1 MGGAKGYSTFD
12 DSEWLA
18 KHLGKTYRS
27 MVISS
32 VSVWASEA
40 IIFAIQALYRCE
52 DIRTG
57 KPCMVS
63 APKHGGRLIP
73 EIGWFSPSASGFY
86 SLRGYGKSSHASF
99 ALRNNNEYFCAL
111 EGSMKH
117 VRDGVN
123 AGGFLVLDSLRLA
136 RTNGRTTEWMDRP
149 ALASGGKSEGGPA
162 SAAGTAPTGRGPDT
176 SVVRLEAPTG
186 KAIVALFGSCGAALD
201 SVGIICAPMDTFA
214 DAAARVPSTAD
225 DGGGGGGGGEGEG
238 GGDGGGGGGA
248 TAAAIAPGER
258 NRVRSRTPAGGAV
271 HLAVA
276 RASGSV
282 LARDAD
288 GLTKPRL
295 MISYRVPEAGSEALG
310 GDGTVLWLRDA
321 MEREGFDV
329 FIAEVSVDLELL
341 YFGVLAY

>member
-63 APKHGGRLIP
+63 APKHGGLLMP
-73 EIGWFSPSASGFY
+73 ELGWFSPSASGFY

-111 EGSMKH
+111 EGGVKH

-123 AGGFLVLDSLRLA
+123 ADGFLVLDSLRLA
-136 RTNGRTTEWMDRP
+136 KTNGRTTEWMARP
-149 ALASGGKSEGGPA
+149 PGRLAASASGEKSEGGPA
-162 SAAGTAPTGRGPDT
+162 SAACTAPAGSGADP
-176 SVVRLEAPTG
+176 SVVRLEAPAG

-201 SVGIICAPMDTFA
+201 SVGIICAPTDTFA
-214 DAAARVPSTAD
+214 DAAAR
-225 DGGGGGGGGEGEG
+225 
-238 GGDGGGGGGA
+238 
-248 TAAAIAPGER
+248 APGTAENSQ
-258 NRVRSRTPAGGAV
+258 NR
-271 HLAVA
+271 H
-276 RASGSV
+276 
-282 LARDAD
+282 
-288 GLTKPRL
+288 
-295 MISYRVPEAGSEALG
+295 
-310 GDGTVLWLRDA
+310 
-321 MEREGFDV
+321 
-329 FIAEVSVDLELL
+329 
-341 YFGVLAY
+341 